1 MINSVRESDISL
13 PELTFVVFTRNYI
26 FELLGKLSIKPN
38 IVINVSSLRNF
49 IQLLGNASKFT
60 NNIVQQNQIFG
71 SVH

>member
-60 NNIVQQNQIFG
+60 NNIVQQIQIFG